1 VWSGV
6 SFAPAH
12 LSSLSQISNFPFN
25 TKFEFKFD
33 SNLKTRNEKNDTR
46 DDVFDVRTFPSDLR
60 SFREALTLL
69 ASLRRSYLDD
79 GGDGD
84 GDGDGVAAAV

>member
-1 VWSGV
+1 MT
-6 SFAPAH
+6 
-12 LSSLSQISNFPFN
+12 Q
-25 TKFEFKFD
+25 EMMY
-33 SNLKTRNEKNDTR
+33 
-46 DDVFDVRTFPSDLR
+46 DVRTFPSDLR